1 MPPRVTLARAALW
14 LRVHVWHDADMTGCR
29 SWSADA
35 VRLAALAL
43 FAHAALVAQTQTQDP
58 QGTVPR
64 TTMWPGY
71 FGPTNGMVSNDVDA
85 ANRRTFGAPNAGI
98 SPFTGFPTFP
108 SGVSPSA
115 AFQPPPNWNTAP
127 TVKSMP
133 PSQVPAAPDWPTWL
147 RVREQRTLPYEPS
160 VAVLVRQQDRVW
172 FRAPDE
178 QAFVPLYFFDKIR
191 EIRSGTEIQV
201 RQSGE
206 FGMLLHGGSRL
217 VALGA
222 VDLRVAELTDT
233 LVAVELRS
241 FTELRLRCIERE
253 HRFTLPDGS
262 VLVVPPQ
269 AADASGVDLQLQ
281 RIDVPEPSMGRATVT
296 HESGRA
302 VSLVLPHGTVE
313 LVQGTRSTVFFAA
326 SPGFVQTAMASQGVA
341 EERSGTARRFRA
353 GAAGGVVRFSG
364 SSFQLPGGA
373 TLVVDPLLGDFDRP
387 VDPATSQSQPSKKP

>member
-1 MPPRVTLARAALW
+1 
-14 LRVHVWHDADMTGCR
+14 MTRCR
-29 SWSADA
+29 SCIAGA
-35 VRLAALAL
+35 ACVAALAL
-43 FAHAALVAQTQTQDP
+43 CAHGPVGAQTQTQDP

-64 TTMWPGY
+64 PTTWPGY
-71 FGPTNGMVSNDVDA
+71 FGPTSGMVSADVDA
-85 ANRRTFGAPNAGI
+85 ANRRTFSAPNTAI

-127 TVKSMP
+127 EVKSMP
-133 PSQVPAAPDWPTWL
+133 PSQVPVAPDWPTWL
-147 RVREQRTLPYEPS
+147 RIREPRTLPYEPA

-172 FRAPDE
+172 FRTPDE
-178 QAFVPLYFFDKIR
+178 AAFVPLYFFDKIR

-206 FGMLLHGGSRL
+206 FAMLLHGGSRV

-222 VDLRVAELTDT
+222 VDLKVVELTEA
-233 LVAVELRS
+233 LVAVELRA

-269 AADASGVDLQLQ
+269 AADATGVDLQLQ
-281 RIDVPEPSMGRATVT
+281 RLDVPDPTAGRATVT

-302 VSLVLPHGTVE
+302 VSLILPHGTVE
-313 LVQGTRSTVFFAA
+313 LAQGTRSTVFFAP
-326 SPGFVQTAMASQGVA
+326 SPGFVQAAMASQGVA
-341 EERSGTARRFRA
+341 EERSGAARRFRA

-373 TLVVDPLLGDFDRP
+373 TLVLDPLLGDFERP
-387 VDPATSQSQPSKKP
+387 AAPATAPSQPTRKP